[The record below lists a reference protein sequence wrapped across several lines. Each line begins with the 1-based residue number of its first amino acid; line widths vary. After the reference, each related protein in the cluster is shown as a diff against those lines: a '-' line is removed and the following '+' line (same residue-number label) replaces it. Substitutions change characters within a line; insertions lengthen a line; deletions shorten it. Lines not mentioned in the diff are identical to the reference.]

1 MEQGPVTSE
10 LPADAFFPSPAFLQ
24 LAEMLPHI
32 VWIALPDGYNIYQ
45 NARFYDFSGLTPAE
59 ARGSGWARALHPDD
73 ADRTGRA
80 WENACRTGEPYEIEY
95 RFRGKDGHYRWF
107 LTRAACHRNA
117 QGDIDYWYGTNTDV
131 HEKKL
136 LEESLQRV
144 NADLDNFVHMASHD
158 LKGPIG
164 NLEGLLGV
172 LLRRMEPVLDEDTRE
187 IAGLLKGSL
196 GMLRQTVKDL
206 ATVSQASQTFTETE
220 PVSFAEV
227 LAEVQ
232 QDLRPR
238 LDDAEASLNADWQV
252 AAISFPRKHLRS
264 ILYNLVCNAV
274 KYRSPGRPPVIAVAT
289 APADGVVYLVVSD
302 NGSGLT
308 PAQLA
313 RLFIPGQRFHAGVEG
328 SGVGL
333 YLVKRIVEN
342 YRGHIGVVSRE
353 GEGTTF
359 RIGLPAAT

>member
-1 MEQGPVTSE
+1 MEQAAAISAS
-10 LPADAFFPSPAFLQ
+10 PADALFPSAAFLQ

-45 NARFYDFSGLTPAE
+45 NRRFYDFSGLTPE
-59 ARGSGWARALHPDD
+59 GARGSGWTQVLHPED

-80 WENACRTGEPYEIEY
+80 WAEACRSGEPYEIEY
-95 RFRGKDGHYRWF
+95 RFRGQDGRYRWF
-107 LTRAACHRNA
+107 LTRAVPHRNA
-117 QGDIDYWYGTNTDV
+117 QGEIDYWYGTNTDV
-131 HEKKL
+131 HEKKM

-144 NADLDNFVHMASHD
+144 NTDLDNFVHMASHD

-172 LLRRMEPVLDEDTRE
+172 LLKKMALSLDEDTRE

-196 GMLRQTVKDL
+196 GKLRQTVKDL
-206 ATVSQASQTFTETE
+206 ATVSQAGQVFAQTG
-220 PVSFAEV
+220 PVALAEV

-232 QDLRPR
+232 QDLKPQ
-238 LDDAEASLNADWQV
+238 LDDADASLHADWQV
-252 AAISFPRKHLRS
+252 PALAFPRKHLRS

-274 KYRSPGRPPVIAVAT
+274 KYRSPDRRLAIAVGTVAG
-289 APADGVVYLVVSD
+289 DGLVTLTVAD
-302 NGSGLT
+302 NGSGLS
-308 PAQLA
+308 PAQRA
-313 RLFIPGQRFHAGVEG
+313 RLFTLGQRFHPGVEG

-333 YLVKRIVEN
+333 YLIKRIVEN
-342 YRGHIGVVSRE
+342 YQGHIEVESRE

>member
-1 MEQGPVTSE
+1 MEQAPAIPE
-10 LPADAFFPSPAFLQ
+10 LPVDAFFPSAEFLQ

-45 NARFYDFSGLTPAE
+45 NSRFYDFSGLTPAE
-59 ARGSGWARALHPDD
+59 ARGGGWARVLHPEDV
-73 ADRTGRA
+73 ARTSQA

-95 RFRGKDGHYRWF
+95 RFRGKDGRYRWF

-144 NADLDNFVHMASHD
+144 NTDLDNFVHMASHD

-172 LLRRMEPVLDEDTRE
+172 LLKRMAPSLDDDTRE

-196 GMLRQTVKDL
+196 GKLRQTVKDL
-206 ATVSQASQTFTETE
+206 ATVSQASQTFTEAE
-220 PVSFAEV
+220 PVAFAEV

-232 QDLRPR
+232 QDLQPQ
-238 LDDAEASLNADWQV
+238 LDDAQAALRVDWQV
-252 AAISFPRKHLRS
+252 ATTPFPRKHLRS

-274 KYRSPGRPPVIAVAT
+274 KYRSADRQLSIAVAT
-289 APADGVVYLVVSD
+289 APGDGMVNLTVAD
-302 NGSGLT
+302 NGSGLSA
-308 PAQLA
+308 AQHS
-313 RLFIPGQRFHAGVEG
+313 RLFTLGQRFHAGVEG

-333 YLVKRIVEN
+333 YLIKRIVEN
-342 YRGHIGVVSRE
+342 YKGYIEVESRE

-359 RIGLPAAT
+359 RIGLPSAT

>member
-1 MEQGPVTSE
+1 MEQGPATPE
-10 LPADAFFPSPAFLQ
+10 LPVDASFPSPAFLQ

-45 NARFYDFSGLTPAE
+45 NARFYDFSGLTPE
-59 ARGSGWARALHPDD
+59 QARGNGWARVLHPDD
-73 ADRTGRA
+73 LDRTSQA
-80 WENACRTGEPYEIEY
+80 WQDACRTGEPYEIEY

-144 NADLDNFVHMASHD
+144 NTDLDNFVHMASHD

-164 NLEGLLGV
+164 NLEGLVGV
-172 LLRRMEPVLDEDTRE
+172 LLKRVGPALDEDTRE

-196 GMLRQTVKDL
+196 GKLRQTVKDL
-206 ATVSQASQTFTETE
+206 ATVSQASQTFAEAE
-220 PVSFAEV
+220 PVPFAEV

-232 QDLRPR
+232 RDLQPQ
-238 LDDAEASLNADWQV
+238 LDDAEATLRADWQV
-252 AAISFPRKHLRS
+252 AATPFPRKHLRS

-274 KYRSPGRPPVIAVAT
+274 KYRSPDRRPVIAVAT
-289 APADGVVYLVVSD
+289 APGEGVVHLTVTD
-302 NGSGLT
+302 NGSGLS
-308 PAQLA
+308 PAQLS
-313 RLFIPGQRFHAGVEG
+313 RLFTLGQRFHAGVEG

-333 YLVKRIVEN
+333 YLIKRIVEN
-342 YRGHIGVVSRE
+342 YRGHVEVTSRE

-359 RIGLPAAT
+359 RIALPVTT